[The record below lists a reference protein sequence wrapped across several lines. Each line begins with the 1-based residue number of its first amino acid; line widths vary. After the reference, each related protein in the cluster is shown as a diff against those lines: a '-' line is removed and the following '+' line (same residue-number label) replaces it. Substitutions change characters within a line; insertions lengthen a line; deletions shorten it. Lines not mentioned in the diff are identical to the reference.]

1 VLIKYNREVESN
13 GIVTKYY
20 TWGERMKKKI
30 MSKVVVFTVVAS
42 LLGASSVSAAEE
54 NQITSPVQQEKDKD
68 EKIDDSIKEGNVTD
82 IEPAPGEIEA
92 PETPPNEN
100 KPDEVKPEEPE
111 VKPEEPSKPVKPD
124 KDDKINDSLP
134 DTETDTVDDK
144 DMCIGI
150 DGEEEPYE
158 IAENLRATT
167 IPGKWIQAADGRWW
181 YRHDNGT
188 YTKNGWEY
196 INGQWYYF
204 DGSGWMVT
212 GWIQLNG
219 TWYYLS
225 VSGAMATGWYVVNG
239 KWYYSDASGAMQIGW
254 ILLNGKWYYLKTTA
268 PDSGSMLTGWQQ
280 IGGRWYYMNSSGA
293 MQTGWLTLGVK
304 KYYLNSSGAMVTGSQ
319 TIGGSKY
326 YFVESGEL
334 GQHRTNKHEKG
345 YFMTDFNGSRVG
357 VRVYAEI
364 TEDIRP
370 ETSTTI
376 ALVKRTGLLYYRAG
390 GTAGFNFTGS
400 RPRHFNSSKNAIK
413 SFSWQTQSSIL
424 PGDAVISMSIVN
436 RTKVVYSNT
445 NTNYS
450 QLSYLISGQP
460 GIESGGVRSGDA
472 KMLLKK

>member
-1 VLIKYNREVESN
+1 
-13 GIVTKYY
+13 
-20 TWGERMKKKI
+20 MKKKI
-30 MSKVVVFTVVAS
+30 VNKIIVFAIVAS
-42 LLGASSVSAAEE
+42 LMGVLPVYASEMDQTSTPTQNEDLKAGNEKQEGDVPDIMEPLEPGKVETPDIAPDEKNKTEEAEIKLE
-54 NQITSPVQQEKDKD
+54 EPKINPDEQNKKEESDKD
-68 EKIDDSIKEGNVTD
+68 EKT
-82 IEPAPGEIEA
+82 
-92 PETPPNEN
+92 
-100 KPDEVKPEEPE
+100 
-111 VKPEEPSKPVKPD
+111 
-124 KDDKINDSLP
+124 DSLLP
-134 DTETDTVDDK
+134 DAETDETHIDDK
-144 DMCIGI
+144 DACIGI
-150 DGEEEPYE
+150 DGEPEPYE
-158 IAENLRATT
+158 MSEYMRAST

-181 YRHDNGT
+181 YKHNNGT

-204 DGSGWMVT
+204 DGAGWMVT
-212 GWIQLNG
+212 GWIQLKG

-225 VSGAMATGWYVVNG
+225 ASGAMATGWYVVNG
-239 KWYYSDASGAMQIGW
+239 KWYYSDASGAMQVNW
-254 ILLNGKWYYLKTTA
+254 ILLNGKWYYLGGDGA
-268 PDSGSMLTGWQQ
+268 MRTGWQQ
-280 IGGRWYYMNSSGA
+280 VNGKWYYMNSSGV

-304 KYYLNSSGAMVTGSQ
+304 KYYLNSSGAMLIGGQ
-319 TIGGSKY
+319 TIGGKKY

-334 GQHRTNKHEKG
+334 GQHRTKKHDKG
-345 YFMTDFNGSRVG
+345 YYMTDFNGSRVG

-390 GTAGFNFTGS
+390 GTAGFNFTGG
-400 RPRHFNSSKNAIK
+400 RPRHFNSSKKAIK

-460 GIESGGVRSGDA
+460 GIESGGGVRSGDA
-472 KMLLKK
+472 KMLLNK